1 MPEGAAFFIIPALLF
16 VIPANA
22 GIHVIGLHDDDV
34 HPPATTGAIV
44 GHGCIR
50 AFHL

>member
-1 MPEGAAFFIIPALLF
+1 MFVVIPAFCF

-22 GIHVIGLHDDDV
+22 GIHVIDLDREDV
-34 HPPATTGAIV
+34 HPPAPTDATV